1 MPSDPILA
9 DMSLQDSKRI
19 ESIDLLRGFSLLGIL
34 VMNIQAFG
42 MPVAAYFNPLVY
54 GSFTGSDR
62 FVWWITRLFFDVKFL
77 SIFSM
82 LFGSSLVLA
91 GGRAQARRR
100 LGWLLIFGLIH
111 GYLIFFGDILFSY
124 AVVGLLILP
133 ARDWSVGR
141 QFRIALPLLAI
152 TPITL
157 MALGFGYE
165 WLPDSWRLELL
176 KTVTD
181 IDVAKDLAI
190 FRSPYLE
197 QLPHR
202 AEITFSNHIFGTILE
217 SGWQAS
223 GCMLLGMA
231 AVRSGF
237 FERTHRSL
245 RLAGVLFGVGLLLT
259 TGGALFMWRED
270 FAPRIWFFG
279 QALHSAGVYGIAFG
293 WVSFIVALSKVSGLQ
308 RFLGQVARLGRVAFS
323 AYILQSLVGILV
335 FSGLGLGQFGAWTRT
350 ELFIA
355 PFFIWGV
362 QILMAQAWTSRFRVG
377 PLEALWR
384 GLYRGDFSLGKNH
397 LERRI

>member
-1 MPSDPILA
+1 MPSDPILV

-62 FVWWITRLFFDVKFL
+62 FAWWITRIFFDVKFL

-91 GGRAQARRR
+91 GGGAQARRR
-100 LGWLLIFGLIH
+100 LGWLLIFGLVH

-141 QFRIALPLLAI
+141 QIRIALPLLAI
-152 TPITL
+152 APIAL

-165 WLPDSWRLELL
+165 WLPDSLRLELL

-181 IDVAKDLAI
+181 IEVAKDLAI

-202 AEITFSNHIFGTILE
+202 AEITFSNHIFGTFLE

-259 TGGALFMWRED
+259 TGGALFMLRED

-279 QALHSAGVYGIAFG
+279 QALHSAGAYGIAFG
-293 WVSFIVALSKVSGLQ
+293 WVSFLVALSKVSGLQ
-308 RFLGQVARLGRVAFS
+308 RFLGHVARLGRVAFS
-323 AYILQSLVGILV
+323 AYILQSLVGLLV

-384 GLYRGDFSLGKNH
+384 GLYRGDFSFGKNH
-397 LERRI
+397 LDRLI